1 MTDNQPQPLIAYFCA
16 EFGLESRLPI
26 YAGGLGVLA
35 GDTLKEAA
43 DQKISMVGIG
53 LLYHGEAACQALTM
67 EGEQLEVDVPFDE
80 LQVGLEHVYVD
91 DKPLFV
97 KVHLTQVDIWVRVW
111 KKTIGETVTLYLLD
125 TDTEQ
130 NHLSERSITYALYQ
144 GTEEELVKQQ
154 MILGIGGVKL
164 LYELGLHPDV
174 YHINEGRPAFLH
186 WQLIRMF
193 MDKHGMSYAEAK
205 ALAKEKTVY
214 TNHTL
219 VAAGNKGY
227 PISLIETYAN
237 YYAEKMGISLSE
249 LLEDGT
255 QGHPDEFKMTR
266 FALNISSKA
275 NGVSALHTKLSAEAW
290 KGYDWQ
296 NVTNGVHMPTWQSP
310 EFAQLNLTD
319 SRIWEIHQRNKL
331 NLVEFVRERT
341 GYGFEPERLVVGWA
355 RRIADY
361 KHLDWLFADMARL
374 EKILKNET
382 RPIQLL
388 IAGKAHFGDVAGKAL
403 LKRMIGY
410 MQKELSGHAL
420 FISNYDLDV
429 ANHLV
434 KGCDVWL
441 NTPERGKEAC
451 GTSGMKALANGVLN
465 LTIEDGWV
473 GEANWQ
479 DMGWII
485 DHQQPSQDLYDKLEN
500 QLASL
505 YYERNDQNLPEKW
518 IAMMRQSIASSSQF
532 SATRML
538 DEYQKY
544 FYVTD

>member
-1 MTDNQPQPLIAYFCA
+1 MEKDLPLVAYFCA

-26 YAGGLGVLA
+26 YAGGLGVLS

-43 DQKISMVGIG
+43 DQKLPMVGIG
-53 LLYHGEAACQALTM
+53 LLYHGEGAKQIVNL
-67 EGEQLEVDVPFDE
+67 EGEQQEVDVPFDE
-80 LQVGLEHVYVD
+80 LSVGLEHVYVD

-130 NHLSERSITYALYQ
+130 NHISERSITYALYQ

-164 LYELGLHPDV
+164 LYELGLHPTV

-193 MDKHGMSYAEAK
+193 MDKHGMSYSEAK
-205 ALAKEKTVY
+205 KLAKEKTVY

-227 PISLIETYAN
+227 NTNLIETYAD
-237 YYAEKMGISLSE
+237 YYAQKMGISLGE
-249 LLEDGT
+249 LLQDGT
-255 QGHPDEFKMTR
+255 HNHPEEFKMTR
-266 FALNISSKA
+266 FALNVSSRA
-275 NGVSALHTKLSAEAW
+275 NGVSALHTKLSSEAW
-290 KGYDWQ
+290 HDYHWE

-310 EFAQLNLTD
+310 EFAQSNLTD
-319 SRIWEIHQRNKL
+319 QRIWEIHLRNKERL
-331 NLVEFVRERT
+331 MNFVKERT
-341 GYGFEPERLVVGWA
+341 GYGYDHSHLVVGWA

-361 KHLDWLFADMARL
+361 KHLDWLFEDMERL
-374 EKILKNET
+374 VRLVKDEKK
-382 RPIQLL
+382 PVQLL
-388 IAGKAHFGDVAGKAL
+388 IAGKAHFGDIAGKAL
-403 LKRMIGY
+403 LKRVIGY
-410 MQKELSGHAL
+410 MQNELSGSAL
-420 FISNYDLDV
+420 FIPNYDLDV

-434 KGCDVWL
+434 KGCDIWL

-451 GTSGMKALANGVLN
+451 GTSGMKALSNGVLN
-465 LTIEDGWV
+465 CTVEDGWV
-473 GEANWQ
+473 GEVDWEN
-479 DMGWII
+479 MGWLI
-485 DHQQPSQDLYDKLEN
+485 DHNNPSQDLYSKLES
-500 QLASL
+500 QIISF
-505 YYERNDQNLPEKW
+505 YYQRDEQNVPSQWVK
-518 IAMMRQSIASSSQF
+518 MMRKSIETSRQF

-538 DEYQKY
+538 AEYQKY
-544 FYVTD
+544 FYGTDEI

>member
-1 MTDNQPQPLIAYFCA
+1 MIENKQPLIAYFCA

-26 YAGGLGVLA
+26 YAGGLGVLS

-43 DQKISMVGIG
+43 DQKVPMIGVG
-53 LLYHGEAACQALTM
+53 LLYHGEAARQAITL
-67 EGEQLEVDVPFDE
+67 EGDQLEIDVPFDE
-80 LQVGLEHVYVD
+80 LSVGLEHVYVD
-91 DKPLFV
+91 EKPLFV

-130 NHLSERSITYALYQ
+130 NHLSERSITYALYH

-193 MDKHGMSYAEAK
+193 MDKHGMSFGEAK
-205 ALAKEKTVY
+205 KLAKEKTVY

-227 PISLIETYAN
+227 PTSLIETYAD
-237 YYAEKMGISLSE
+237 YYAQKMGISLEE
-249 LLEDGT
+249 LLIDGT
-255 QGHPDEFKMTR
+255 QGHPEEFKMTR

-275 NGVSALHTKLSAEAW
+275 NGVSALHTKLSSEAW
-290 KGYDWQ
+290 GQYSWQ
-296 NVTNGVHMPTWQSP
+296 NVTNGVHFPTWQSR
-310 EFAQLNLTD
+310 ELSQENLTD
-319 SRIWEIHQRNKL
+319 QRIWEIHTKNKQA
-331 NLVEFVRERT
+331 LVDFVRERT
-341 GYGFEPERLVVGWA
+341 GYGYDPKRLVLGWA

-361 KHLDWLFADMARL
+361 KHLDWLFEDLNRL
-374 EKILKNET
+374 VKMVKDEGC
-382 RPIQLL
+382 PVQLL
-388 IAGKAHFGDVAGKAL
+388 VAGKAHFGDTQGKAL
-403 LKRMIGY
+403 LKRIVGY
-410 MQKELSGHAL
+410 MQNELSGSAL
-420 FISNYDLDV
+420 FIPNYDLDV

-451 GTSGMKALANGVLN
+451 GTSGMKALSNGVLN
-465 LTIEDGWV
+465 CTVEDGWV
-473 GEANWQ
+473 GEVDWSG
-479 DMGWII
+479 MGWII
-485 DHQQPSQDLYDKLEN
+485 DHNDPSQDLYSKLET
-500 QLASL
+500 QIIPT
-505 YYERNDQNLPEKW
+505 YFDQNDQGVPENW
-518 IAMMRQSIASSSQF
+518 VEMMRQSIITSKQF

-538 DEYQKY
+538 TEYQKY
-544 FYVTD
+544 LYGAN

>member
-1 MTDNQPQPLIAYFCA
+1 MTNNEQPLIAYFCA

-35 GDTLKEAA
+35 GDTLKEAS
-43 DQKISMVGIG
+43 DQKLPMIGIG
-53 LLYHGEAACQALTM
+53 LLYHGEAARQAITL
-67 EGEQLEVDVPFDE
+67 EGEQLEVDIPFDE
-80 LQVGLEHVYVD
+80 LSVGLEHVYVD
-91 DKPLFV
+91 EKPLFV

-164 LYELGLHPDV
+164 LYELGLHPTV

-193 MDKHGMSYAEAK
+193 MDKHGMSYTEAK

-227 PISLIETYAN
+227 PTSLIETYAD
-237 YYAEKMGISLSE
+237 YYAQKMGISLAE

-255 QGHPDEFKMTR
+255 HGHPEEFKMTR

-275 NGVSALHTKLSAEAW
+275 NGVSALHTKLSAETW
-290 KGYDWQ
+290 EKYTWQ
-296 NVTNGVHMPTWQSP
+296 NVTNGVHLPTWQSH
-310 EFAQLNLTD
+310 EFAQPNITD
-319 SRIWEIHQRNKL
+319 QRIWEIHQRNKEA
-331 NLVEFVRERT
+331 LVNFVRERT
-341 GYGFEPERLVVGWA
+341 GYGFDSQKLVLGWA

-361 KHLDWLFADMARL
+361 KHLDWLFDDMERL
-374 EKILKNET
+374 VSLVKNER
-382 RPIQLL
+382 RPVQLL
-388 IAGKAHFGDVAGKAL
+388 IAGKAHFGDTAGKAL
-403 LKRMIGY
+403 LKRIIGY
-410 MQKELSGHAL
+410 MQNELAGSAL
-420 FISNYDLDV
+420 FIPNYDLDV
-429 ANHLV
+429 ANYLV

-451 GTSGMKALANGVLN
+451 GTSGMKALSNGVLN
-465 LTIEDGWV
+465 CTIEDGWV
-473 GEANWQ
+473 GEADWNGL
-479 DMGWII
+479 GWLI
-485 DHQQPSQDLYDKLEN
+485 DHTNPSQDLYSKLES
-500 QLASL
+500 QIIKL
-505 YYERNDQNLPEKW
+505 YFERNEQDVSIGWVN
-518 IAMMRQSIASSSQF
+518 MMRKSIMTAQQF

-538 DEYQKY
+538 NEYQKY
-544 FYVTD
+544 FYGSS

>member
-1 MTDNQPQPLIAYFCA
+1 MIENNQPLIAYFCA

-43 DQKISMVGIG
+43 DQKIPMIGIG
-53 LLYHGEAACQALTM
+53 LLYHGEAARQAITL
-67 EGEQLEVDVPFDE
+67 EGDQLEIDVPFDE
-80 LQVGLEHVYVD
+80 LSVGLEHVYVD
-91 DKPLFV
+91 EKPLFV

-111 KKTIGETVTLYLLD
+111 KKTLGETVTLYLLD

-130 NHLSERSITYALYQ
+130 NHLSERNITYALYH

-193 MDKHGMSYAEAK
+193 MDKHGMSFGEAK
-205 ALAKEKTVY
+205 KLAKEKTVY

-227 PISLIETYAN
+227 PTSLIETYAD
-237 YYAEKMGISLSE
+237 YYAQKMGISLEE
-249 LLEDGT
+249 LLTDGT
-255 QGHPDEFKMTR
+255 QGHPEEFKMTR
-266 FALNISSKA
+266 FALNVSSKA
-275 NGVSALHTKLSAEAW
+275 NGVSALHTKLSSDAW
-290 KGYDWQ
+290 SQYSWQ
-296 NVTNGVHMPTWQSP
+296 NVTNGVHFPTWQSQ
-310 EFAQLNLTD
+310 EFSQDNLTNQ
-319 SRIWEIHQRNKL
+319 RIWEIHVKNKQA
-331 NLVEFVRERT
+331 LVDFAKERT
-341 GYGFEPERLVVGWA
+341 GYGFDPNKLVLGWA

-361 KHLDWLFADMARL
+361 KHLDWLFEDLGRL
-374 EKILKNET
+374 VKMVKNEE
-382 RPIQLL
+382 RPVQLL
-388 IAGKAHFGDVAGKAL
+388 VAGKAHFGDTQGKAL
-403 LKRMIGY
+403 LKRIISY
-410 MQKELSGHAL
+410 MQNELSGSAL
-420 FISNYDLDV
+420 FIPNYDLDV

-451 GTSGMKALANGVLN
+451 GTSGMKALSNGVLN
-465 LTIEDGWV
+465 CTIEDGWV
-473 GEANWQ
+473 GEVDWSG
-479 DMGWII
+479 MGWLI
-485 DHQQPSQDLYDKLEN
+485 DHNNPSQDLYSKLETKIIPT
-500 QLASL
+500 
-505 YYERNDQNLPEKW
+505 YFDRNDQGVPENW
-518 IAMMRQSIASSSQF
+518 VEMMRQSIITSKQF

-538 DEYQKY
+538 TEYQKY
-544 FYVTD
+544 FYGAD

>member
-1 MTDNQPQPLIAYFCA
+1 MTKKDQPLIAYFCA

-43 DQKISMVGIG
+43 DQKLPMVGIG
-53 LLYHGEAACQALTM
+53 LLYHGEAAKQALTLD
-67 EGEQLEVDVPFDE
+67 GEQLEVDVPFDE
-80 LQVGLEHVYVD
+80 LSVGLEHVYVD

-130 NHLSERSITYALYQ
+130 NHLSERSITYALYH

-164 LYELGLHPDV
+164 LYELGLHPTV

-193 MDKHGMSYAEAK
+193 MDKHGMSYTEAK
-205 ALAKEKTVY
+205 ALAKQKTVY

-227 PISLIETYAN
+227 PTHLIETYAD
-237 YYAEKMGISLSE
+237 YYAQKMGITLPE

-255 QGHPDEFKMTR
+255 HDHPDEFKMTR
-266 FALNISSKA
+266 FALNISAKA
-275 NGVSALHTKLSAEAW
+275 NGVSALHTRLSQEAW
-290 KGYDWQ
+290 DGYSWQ
-296 NVTNGVHMPTWQSP
+296 NVTNGVHLPTWQSH
-310 EFAQLNLTD
+310 EFAQPNLTD
-319 SRIWEIHQRNKL
+319 QRIWEIHLRNKEAL
-331 NLVEFVRERT
+331 ANFVQERT
-341 GYGFEPERLVVGWA
+341 GYSFSSDRLILGWA

-361 KHLDWLFADMARL
+361 KHLDWLFADMERL
-374 EKILKNET
+374 VRLVKDEK
-382 RPIQLL
+382 RPVQLL
-388 IAGKAHFGDVAGKAL
+388 IAGKAHFGDSAGKAL
-403 LKRMIGY
+403 LKQIVGY
-410 MQKELSGHAL
+410 MQNELSGSAL
-420 FISNYDLDV
+420 FIPNYDLDV
-429 ANHLV
+429 ANYLV

-451 GTSGMKALANGVLN
+451 GTSGMKALSNGVLGC
-465 LTIEDGWV
+465 TVEDGWV
-473 GEANWQ
+473 GEVDWQ
-479 DMGWII
+479 GMGWLI
-485 DHQQPSQDLYDKLEN
+485 DHNNPSQDLYEKIESQIIKLYF
-500 QLASL
+500 Q
-505 YYERNDQNLPEKW
+505 RNAQDLPEQW
-518 IAMMRQSIASSSQF
+518 VAMMRKSINTAQKF

-538 DEYQKY
+538 AEYEQY
-544 FYVTD
+544 FYGAD